1 MTALGGPL
9 ATEYLKVRR
18 AEAAAYA
25 ESDTAYELEQH
36 FFKY

>member
-1 MTALGGPL
+1 MSRSR
-9 ATEYLKVRR
+9 TEYLKVRR

-25 ESDTAYELEQH
+25 EQDAAYELEQH